1 MSYSSQEDD
10 VVWLPDIIGP
20 IYKRPSTSLREI
32 LNAHRDD
39 KCTRTMATFVPD
51 ELIYEHDLTKK
62 NFRNFTSVMALFN
75 VTRFFNFYKQHVSAE
90 NGGSYALFATLNS
103 YMRIIIEEVYG
114 SQGDLLKFSQD
125 GLLIAW
131 KVNKDEFIS
140 SMVYHV
146 ILCVQRIQEIIASVK
161 NDIPVAKLDIV
172 ISAGEVT
179 FSVIGDDNGRRFI
192 IGGPP
197 IEDLKYAKRIC
208 LPGDLVLSS
217 SAWEHCAPSQYEYV
231 IKDSSNVKIIKVL
244 GPPVEPLINS
254 NAVTAVESASVHAD
268 SVIEASSLTS
278 MYSDMSL
285 DSGVQY
291 QARVSVIDALRR
303 RLGSSL
309 KTYMLQPIFTRVE
322 DDESLKYLS
331 EVRQISMVSISVIP
345 TKCTVSELIS
355 LVDQLFISLQ
365 RIVLENFGYICTV
378 NLYEK
383 DISFYVVYGI
393 RNYSEED
400 VGNISD
406 NAILCATMVMREMKR
421 IASVKTILIG
431 ISTGIAFCGIVGH
444 TVRKQYMIF
453 GTPTFKATSLMMIS
467 FDKISCDYDTIINST
482 LDKKSFRSRGI
493 KVLRRFGKCHVYEY
507 MFTYPKPETL
517 TDLKYCYP
525 ILDRYQEVEYFKDI
539 LDDIGVPGRIYSGL
553 LIEGS
558 ERSGK
563 SRLLDAFVTIVKN
576 RQIKLVQL
584 SLHPSYA
591 EKAYAVLYYMFLQ
604 LFDAEDFTTIE
615 DRERVLLNTVSEIL
629 EPDDLCYLNAIM
641 RVKFPLSE
649 EYCNDTDWR
658 RHKRT
663 IEVFEHILNEVVGR
677 VCILLDDVQHMD
689 LLSWQFLSSA
699 LNNHNVILVMTMLEP
714 VSWDNLSQVEA
725 GICQDKRL
733 MNRTLQGIDPKY
745 LAAFACQFLNV
756 IAIPKG
762 LEKILK
768 QRSRNVIGW
777 CEVFLMSALQVNAL
791 ALTTISP
798 TDVDNYDLVYPDG
811 SLIVKIPAYL
821 TPEEAAPPL
830 HWTQMSAID
839 VCIPSDKHRGFV
851 ETNRDITGLRID
863 MYNRM
868 NSYEQD
874 FIKCAASLGD
884 IFLRSMVDTAMLNSA
899 PLYTSKGKSVAEM
912 IRLRILECAMIQR
925 KDFHA
930 DESVYYVL
938 KYRKTFSDMH
948 HLVTCECTSSRI
960 FAKTTLPSYAYCKVL
975 EFTISSNRKL
985 FYEIL
990 SPHEKKDYH
999 TKAVSILEKNARKC
1013 NTCGRGSFFMLRT
1026 KELTPQPSAEMLHKI
1041 SLAMQRRGTFRSKY
1055 DRRRSIYAESVTD
1068 ADRRRESVN
1077 IRRISIL
1084 PVYTDDTDDYADL
1097 SQDNDNSS
1105 DVPRK
1110 TKRSTH
1116 GSEARH
1122 DISWDNRL
1130 KEFTFI
1136 DYRNCRCMQV
1146 INYLF
1151 WAMHHHIV
1159 NSMDVGKLVKFM
1171 MEYSAGL
1178 ITTAQPIYA
1187 TKFLAS
1193 TTTSINVIKVKEK
1206 LDLETVDLIA
1216 NKGKTLI
1223 LMGDAYIDYG
1233 NYSQAKKFYLEAM
1246 GLRCELPQSTKAICY
1261 NTVFEKMRYKMLGL
1275 PDYTTSQDTEET
1287 AAQRMELAVY
1297 FQRLAMV
1304 TMVRVIYL
1312 FIKSFKHVTR
1322 CSRRNSQLQNERKM
1336 AKFCILQSL
1345 RAAFETAGGFLEKG
1359 RIYLTAIQIF
1369 RHFQNL
1375 DMIHPLEKSM
1385 LMVVKEKT
1393 SWKYPEEVIIVAQV
1407 YQTVYENRIRLGELL
1422 DGIDIGVRICKICN
1436 HLHFNKVKL
1445 AILPS
1450 LIQILMWTKHV
1461 YEAVDLLYELYY
1473 LSKED
1478 TDYSAITWYY
1488 ALCMEFLL
1496 DASMILESYEKCF
1509 DFYTNVIEY
1518 KSRTCVLRDPESL
1531 TRLTTCLVIWQLRMN
1546 MIVTDVFVKDVDD
1559 YLKDITY
1566 DKFSQICNCIKGLE
1580 SYLLI
1585 LKRRIN
1591 IRRSNDLFDRVKNAH
1606 TIIKYLSEASQYTP
1620 FVKPFLYLLQSYME
1634 LLRGRK
1640 TASQSYIKKSQNWA
1654 SLQENKL
1661 ILAWVE
1667 QNKRTWEESN
1677 YNNMAHYWVEHIG
1690 SNNGIRWQEIHNF
1703 GVNAWSTILY
1713 PFPVPVSNF

>member
-51 ELIYEHDLTKK
+51 ELIYEDDLTKK

-75 VTRFFNFYKQHVSAE
+75 MTRFFNFYKQHASAE
-90 NGGSYALFATLNS
+90 NGGSYALFAALNS

-114 SQGDLLKFSQD
+114 SHGDVLKFSQD

-146 ILCVQRIQEIIASVK
+146 ILCAQRIQEIIARIK

-172 ISAGEVT
+172 ISAGDVT

-192 IGGPP
+192 IGGSP

-254 NAVTAVESASVHAD
+254 NSVADVEGAPVHPDMSVM
-268 SVIEASSLTS
+268 ETSSLTS

-285 DSGVQY
+285 DSGIQY

-355 LVDQLFISLQ
+355 LVDQLFICLQ
-365 RIVLENFGYICTV
+365 RIVLESFGYICTV

-383 DISFYVVYGI
+383 DISFYVVHGI
-393 RNYSEED
+393 RNYSDED

-406 NAILCATMVMREMKR
+406 NAILCATTVMREMNR
-421 IASVKTILIG
+421 IPSVKTILIG
-431 ISTGIAFCGIVGH
+431 IATGIAFCGIVGH

-482 LDKKSFRSRGI
+482 LGKESFRSRGI

-507 MFTYPKPETL
+507 IFTYPKPETL

-525 ILDRYQEVEYFKDI
+525 LLDRYQEVECFKDI

-563 SRLLDAFVTIVKN
+563 SRLLDGFVTIVKN
-576 RQIKLVQL
+576 RQIRLVQL

-604 LFDAEDFTTIE
+604 LFDAEDSTTIE

-629 EPDDLCYLNAIM
+629 EPNDLCYLNAIM
-641 RVKFPLSE
+641 RVQFPLSE

-663 IEVFEHILNEVVGR
+663 IEVFEDILNEVVGR

-699 LNNHNVILVMTMLEP
+699 LDNHNVILVMTMLEP

-777 CEVFLMSALQVNAL
+777 CEAFLMSALQVNAL
-791 ALTTISP
+791 AVTTISP
-798 TDVDNYDLVYPDG
+798 TDVDNYDLIYPDG
-811 SLIVKIPAYL
+811 SLIEKIPTYL
-821 TPEEAAPPL
+821 TPEEVAPPL

-839 VCIPSDKHRGFV
+839 VW
-851 ETNRDITGLRID
+851 LRID

-960 FAKTTLPSYAYCKVL
+960 FTKTTLPSYAYCKVL

-999 TKAVSILEKNARKC
+999 TKAVSILERNARKC
-1013 NTCGRGSFFMLRT
+1013 NTCGRGNFFMLMT
-1026 KELTPQPSAEMLHKI
+1026 KELAPQPSAETLQKL
-1041 SLAMQRRGTFRSKY
+1041 SLAMQKRGTFYSKY
-1055 DRRRSIYAESVTD
+1055 DRRRSIYAESITD

-1084 PVYTDDTDDYADL
+1084 PVYTDNSTDDYGEM
-1097 SQDNDNSS
+1097 SQDNSNFS
-1105 DVPRK
+1105 DGSRR
-1110 TKRSTH
+1110 TKRSNT
-1116 GSEARH
+1116 GSEMIH
-1122 DISWDNRL
+1122 DISWDDRL

-1151 WAMHHHIV
+1151 WTMNHHIV

-1178 ITTAQPIYA
+1178 IKTAQPIYA

-1193 TTTSINVIKVKEK
+1193 TTTNINLIKVKEK
-1206 LDLETVDLIA
+1206 LELETIDLIA
-1216 NKGKTLI
+1216 DKGKTLI

-1233 NYSQAKKFYLEAM
+1233 NYSQAKKFYLEAVA
-1246 GLRCELPQSTKAICY
+1246 LRNELPQSTKAICY
-1261 NTVFEKMRYKMLGL
+1261 NTVLEKMRYKMLGL
-1275 PDYTTSQDTEET
+1275 PDYTATQDTEEI
-1287 AAQRMELAVY
+1287 AVERMELAVY

-1304 TMVRVIYL
+1304 TM
-1312 FIKSFKHVTR
+1312 
-1322 CSRRNSQLQNERKM
+1322 LQNERKM

-1369 RHFQNL
+1369 RHFQKL
-1375 DMIHPLEKSM
+1375 SMIHPLEKSM
-1385 LMVVKEKT
+1385 LMVVEEKT

-1407 YQTVYENRIRLGELL
+1407 YQTVYENRIRLGQLL
-1422 DGIDIGVRICKICN
+1422 DGIEIGVRICKICN

-1450 LIQILMWTKHV
+1450 LIQILMWTKHI

-1531 TRLTTCLVIWQLRMN
+1531 MRLTTCLVIWQLRMN
-1546 MIVTDVFVKDVDD
+1546 MIVTDVFVKDVED
-1559 YLKDITY
+1559 YLKDITH

-1591 IRRSNDLFDRVKNAH
+1591 IRRSNDLFDRVKNANA
-1606 TIIKYLSEASQYTP
+1606 IIKYLSEASQYTL

-1661 ILAWVE
+1661 ILAWTE

-1677 YNNMAHYWVEHIG
+1677 YNNMAHYWVEHVG

-1713 PFPVPVSNF
+1713 PFPVPISNF